1 MPRFVTFGEIMMRMA
16 PPGFLRLNQTLP
28 GSIDVTFAGAE
39 ANVAASLSMLGA
51 DAGFVTALPDNALS
65 DACVATL
72 RGLGIDTSQI
82 VRIAEGRLGIYFVEC
97 GANQRPSRVTYDR
110 AGSSIALLHSEAYQ
124 WDQILHGAKAL
135 HVSGITPALS
145 EEAARATQAAVEAAR
160 AAGVQVSCDL
170 NYRAKLW
177 NWRPGTDRKVLAG
190 ETMAKLLPFVDVLIA
205 NEADCGD
212 VLGIHAGASNVESGN
227 VEVDAYP
234 DVARQVAAR
243 FPSVRLIATTLRES
257 ISASHNNWGAMLF
270 DVEADQACFA
280 PLSEDRYQPYEI
292 RNIVD
297 RVGGGDAFA
306 AGLLFALDHADY
318 PGNQE
323 ALQFACASSC
333 LAHSILG
340 DFNFSSRSEVD
351 ALMKGSGSGR
361 VVR

>member
-1 MPRFVTFGEIMMRMA
+1 MTQFVTFGEIMMRMA
-16 PPGFLRLNQTLP
+16 PSGFSRLQQCLP
-28 GSIDVTFAGAE
+28 GSLDVTFAGAE

-51 DAGFVTALPDNALS
+51 SARFVTALPNNPLT
-65 DACVATL
+65 DACLQTL
-72 RGLGIDTSQI
+72 RGLGIDTSRVLKRDI
-82 VRIAEGRLGIYFVEC
+82 GRLGIYFVEA

-110 AGSSIALLHSEAYQ
+110 EGSTVSLTDASDYDWKAILSDAHS
-124 WDQILHGAKAL
+124 L

-145 EEAARATQAAVEAAR
+145 EAAAAATKEAVKVAQDS
-160 AAGVQVSCDL
+160 GVQVSCDL

-177 NWRPGTDRKVLAG
+177 NWRPGTDRKTLAA
-190 ETMAKLLPFVDVLIA
+190 EVMAEILPHVDVLIA

-212 VLGIHAGASNVESGN
+212 VLNIHAGDSQVESGN
-227 VEVDAYP
+227 VQVDAYP
-234 DVARQVAAR
+234 EVARKVAAC
-243 FPSVRLIATTLRES
+243 FPNIKLIATTLRES

-270 DVEADQACFA
+270 DVKSDTACFA
-280 PLSEDRYQPYEI
+280 PEVDGRYQPYEI

-306 AGLLFALDHADY
+306 AGLLFALKHDDY
-318 PGNQE
+318 STNAE
-323 ALQFACASSC
+323 VLRFACAASC

-351 ALMKGSGSGR
+351 ALAGGSASGR